1 MCMKIV
7 EMMKRDRKNAG
18 NYNVYSKSVRML
30 ENIEWMKEREK
41 EDISGKRGKTWRRWK
56 RRENWK
62 RLERAGKHITVV
74 SKRSR
79 KLGNA

>member
-1 MCMKIV
+1 MWMKRV

-41 EDISGKRGKTWRRWK
+41 EDIRGKRGKTWRR
-56 RRENWK
+56 
-62 RLERAGKHITVV
+62 
-74 SKRSR
+74 
-79 KLGNA
+79 

>member
-1 MCMKIV
+1 MWMKIV

-41 EDISGKRGKTWRRWK
+41 EDISGMRGKTWRR
-56 RRENWK
+56 
-62 RLERAGKHITVV
+62 
-74 SKRSR
+74 
-79 KLGNA
+79 